1 MSELFEEY
9 GGVIVACITGL
20 IIVGIL
26 YAMMTPGN
34 PLGDGVRT
42 LMEVGLGDN
51 ACGKQ
56 SGNMGVLLLRLL

>member
-1 MSELFEEY
+1 MDRASELFEEY

-42 LMEVGLGDN
+42 LMEVGLG
-51 ACGKQ
+51 G
-56 SGNMGVLLLRLL
+56 